1 MLLTNF
7 QCKVFES
14 KEALVPLSQVNVK
27 CYQLQE
33 GPRDLP
39 WHWTY
44 ISSLYHSPFPLHS
57 RDTLQPREKP
67 RLLQETHFT
76 RFKP

>member
-1 MLLTNF
+1 MLLINF
-7 QCKVFES
+7 YCKVFEA

-39 WHWTY
+39 WH
-44 ISSLYHSPFPLHS
+44 
-57 RDTLQPREKP
+57 
-67 RLLQETHFT
+67 
-76 RFKP
+76 